1 MKFTKKI
8 ITVMMTAAL
17 AATMM
22 FGGATAFAAQAI
34 DVNTCT
40 QVEFDRRNT
49 QTNLSFRPTQSGE
62 YTFESSDITN
72 DALKPSIKIYQG
84 STLQG
89 EAGGDGEN
97 FSLTL
102 ELVAGKN
109 YQIKAIGYG
118 LRNDAEGS
126 YTLTLTTS
134 IVSDLVIA
142 DREPTDEATVNA
154 PASIVISDPDASL
167 KNFVERLYRDVLG
180 RQFDVA
186 GRDHWVSML
195 RHTNATGSSV
205 ANGFFNSQ
213 EFTNK
218 NMSNEQF
225 VKTLYR
231 VFFDRTPSA
240 AEVANWVN
248 AMNNGATRSQIIA
261 GFEGSQEWARTCAY
275 FGINV

>member
-8 ITVMMTAAL
+8 ITTVMTAAL
-17 AATMM
+17 AVTMM
-22 FGGATAFAAQAI
+22 FGGAAAFAAEAI

-40 QVEFDRRNT
+40 VIEFEGRTT
-49 QTNLSFRPTQSGE
+49 QKNLSFRPTQSGD
-62 YTFESSDITN
+62 YTFTSSDITN
-72 DALKPSIKIYQG
+72 EDLRPSIKIYQG
-84 STLQG
+84 SKLQG

-97 FSLTL
+97 FELTVTL
-102 ELVAGKN
+102 EAGKN
-109 YQIKAIGYG
+109 YQVKCIGYG
-118 LRNDAEGS
+118 LDRDEEGS
-126 YTLTLTTS
+126 YTLTLTTD

-142 DREPTDEATVNA
+142 DRHVTAEGAAAA
-154 PASIVISDPDASL
+154 PAQVVESDPDASL
-167 KNFVERLYRDVLG
+167 KHFVERLYRDVLG

-213 EFTNK
+213 EFTRK

-225 VKTLYR
+225 VRILYS

-240 AEVANWVN
+240 SEVSNWTT
-248 AMNNGATRSQIIA
+248 AMANGATRAQIIA

-275 FGINV
+275 YSINV

>member
-102 ELVAGKN
+102 DLVAGKN

-142 DREPTDEATVNA
+142 DREPTAEAAVNA

-213 EFTNK
+213 EFANK
-218 NMSNEQF
+218 KMSNEQF
-225 VKTLYR
+225 VATLYR
-231 VFFDRTPSA
+231 VFFDRTASA
-240 AEVANWVN
+240 SEIANWVN